1 MTLHIEN
8 FGKIKQADIELN
20 GLTVVAGQNDTG
32 KSTVGKALFA
42 VVKSISEYPELYE
55 RLKQNTISSAVQ
67 SLCFDAIN
75 EKSIAGD
82 SDLVNFSQ
90 EIRNFLLQGNGHI
103 PPVAYKFIER
113 LEDFY
118 KKNSLQNTPFFKR
131 VTTLKAFINSNATA
145 EEKIRN
151 IIVTIFGRSFISE
164 INNSCHL
171 DATARLSYKKGGIT
185 IADVS
190 FKNNAVENVL
200 FEEKNKA
207 FGFADA
213 TFIDTP
219 LYLDVA
225 FEPKLYFG
233 HDVKLKL
240 EAAKE
245 KISEQ
250 AFSVVSD
257 EIAKILKGG
266 AFVINPNGIHEW
278 VYKVSPTA
286 DLLHISNIASGSKSF
301 GILDILVKSGIL
313 KKDSI
318 LILDEPENHLHPEW
332 QLKYAEILALM
343 VREGYYILLTSHSP
357 FFLQALK
364 LYAEKYGVLEDK
376 AHFYLAE
383 KVNDGLNFSVIK
395 DVTDNTE
402 EIFSNLSAP
411 LDSLF
416 MEAWNNG

>member
-8 FGKIKQADIELN
+8 FGKIKNADIELS

-42 VVKSISEYPELYE
+42 IVKSISEYPELYE
-55 RLKQNTISSAVQ
+55 RLKQNTISSAIQ

-75 EKSIAGD
+75 EKSITED
-82 SDLVNFSQ
+82 PDLFNFSQ
-90 EIRNFLLQGNGHI
+90 EIRNFLLQENGYI
-103 PPVAYKFIER
+103 PPAAYDFIKR

-118 KKNSLQNTPFFKR
+118 KKNSLQKTPFFKR
-131 VTTLKAFINSNATA
+131 VTSLKTFINSDATA
-145 EEKIRN
+145 EEKIKN

-171 DATARLSYKKGGIT
+171 DATAHLSYKKENIT

-190 FKNNAVENVL
+190 FKSNAVGKVL

-225 FEPKLYFG
+225 FESKLYFG
-233 HDVKLKL
+233 HDIKTKL

-257 EIAKILKGG
+257 EIAKVLNG
-266 AFVINPNGIHEW
+266 ASFVINPNGMHEW

-286 DLLHISNIASGSKSF
+286 DLLHISNIASGSRSF

-318 LILDEPENHLHPEW
+318 LVLDEPENHLHPEW

-343 VREGYYILLTSHSP
+343 VREGYYVLLTSHSP

-364 LYAEKYGVLEDK
+364 LYADKYGVLENK
-376 AHFYLAE
+376 THFYLAE
-383 KVNDGLNFSVIK
+383 KINDGSNYSTIK
-395 DVTDNTE
+395 DVTGNTE
-402 EIFSNLSAP
+402 EIFANLAAP